1 MRLSRKIKT
10 ETEPAVYIPPLNL
23 RGNDASDSLSRPN
36 RSKEH
41 FNFFKAAP
49 LDQNAD
55 FLREKSLYRY
65 AISRKGTRNSVNKS
79 HANLVGGKDRLNKT
93 EDTYGVLNKSISGTI
108 KQK

>member
-23 RGNDASDSLSRPN
+23 QGNGVSNSPARPN

-55 FLREKSLYRY
+55 FLKEKSLYRY
-65 AISRKGTRNSVNKS
+65 AISRKGPRSSVNKS
-79 HANLVGGKDRLNKT
+79 HANLLGGRDHLNKT
-93 EDTYGVLNKSISGTI
+93 EENKGGLNKSMPGAI
-108 KQK
+108 K